1 MSSSLVKVDEFTV
14 SSPVASVTLGG
25 GSSGSSTLNYS
36 IDSTYDVY
44 MVLLRN
50 VQGSSDSV
58 SFKERFTVSGTAQTT
73 NKYDYAAK
81 TIRDTGS
88 FSNNTASNGT
98 ELFVNTQTAMGTGTG
113 ETLQGVRYLF
123 GFPSSSEYSFVT
135 MEMVFTDFDNSSR
148 GGQGGGVYTVAEAH
162 DGVNYF
168 FASGNIASG
177 TFSLYGLNK

>member
-1 MSSSLVKVDEFTV
+1 MAGSLVKVDEEIVTSAV
-14 SSPVASVTLGG
+14 SSVTLTG
-25 GSSGSSTLNYS
+25 
-36 IDSTYDVY
+36 IDSRFEVY
-44 MVLLRN
+44 KVVLSD
-50 VQGSSDSV
+50 VQGTSDSV
-58 SFKERFTVSGTAQTT
+58 SFKERFTVSGTAQSTS
-73 NKYDYAAK
+73 NYDYSAK

-88 FSNNTASNGT
+88 FSNNSATNGT

-123 GFPSSSEYSFVT
+123 NFNNASEYSFCT
-135 MEMVFTDFDNSSR
+135 MEMVFLDFDVSAR

-177 TFSLYGLNK
+177 TFTLYGLKK